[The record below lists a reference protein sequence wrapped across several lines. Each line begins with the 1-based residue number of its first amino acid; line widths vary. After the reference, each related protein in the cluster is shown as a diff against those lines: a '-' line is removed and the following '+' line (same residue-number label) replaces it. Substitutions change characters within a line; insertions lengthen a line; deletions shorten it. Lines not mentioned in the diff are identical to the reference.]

1 MTGKEKPNE
10 TIDPE
15 TMTNKEL
22 HAHFSKLLVGRAQ
35 DVDTRLTEMDTR
47 IADVIEKMDGLEATL
62 ASQFDTKFQEIL
74 ARLPAPAPPPGQ
86 RPQLPAGRA
95 RRVPLADQPAA
106 ATAATD
112 EAQGYHLGED
122 EYEYDD
128 ENEIDGELPLQAP
141 GRPRHYHRNAH
152 PPPRQVRDDE
162 HVAKLKLNIPPFE
175 GRYNPD
181 AYLTWELEVEQRFAC
196 VKYPENMRVN
206 AATCEF
212 TDFASIWWS
221 EHCRVYHANIPT
233 TWTALKAAMRVRFV
247 PPHYQRDILR
257 KLTRFDQG
265 TNSVEEYYQ
274 KLQTG
279 MIRCGIVED
288 NEALLARFFGGLN
301 QDIRDILEYKEY
313 TTITRLFHLAC
324 KAEREVQHRQQAWRR
339 TNNSAGRTSSW
350 TPRQSAPPSR
360 GATPTSTTSAPTTSK
375 YPTPSSRAPPA
386 ATPPQ
391 SNVPARSSSS
401 MASTGRTRDIQ
412 CRKCWGYGHIERECK
427 TQRVMMVRED
437 GEYDSASDFDEDTLA
452 LIAARDGDNS
462 DSEETVEV
470 MDAAAADQFK
480 SLVAQ
485 RVLSVQLSQAEHN
498 QRHNLFQTRGVVKER
513 AIRII
518 IDGGS
523 CNNLASLEM
532 VEKLALPTR
541 QRPHPYYIQWFESSR
556 RLKVT
561 RTTRVHFTIGT
572 YSDFVDCDVVPMQ
585 ACSLLLG
592 RPWQYDRESVHNGK
606 TNQYSLL
613 HDGKKIGLKPMTPE
627 QILKDDLARAS
638 RAKTEEKHKSENQI
652 AAADFVPH
660 KNTSKSDSNHATEIR
675 LKNPCMLASK
685 SDISEIDVNTTQC
698 YAIICKEA
706 LFSFEDMPPSLPP
719 AVANILQEFVDVFPD
734 DVPPGLPPIRGIE
747 HQIDLIPGASLPN
760 RAPYRTNPEET
771 KEIQRQIQAL
781 IDKGYIRESLSPCA
795 VPIILVPKKDGSFR
809 MCTDCRAINN
819 ITIRYRHPIPRLDD
833 MLDELSGSTMFSKVD
848 LRSGYHQIRM
858 QLGDEWKTAFKTKFG
873 LYEWLVMPFGLTN
886 APSTFMRLMNEVL
899 RAFIGRFVVVYF
911 DDILIYSKSLEDHL
925 DHLRAVFNALR
936 AARLFGNLEK
946 CTFCTDRVA
955 FLGYV
960 VTAQGIEVDPAKIEA
975 IASWPQ
981 PKTVTQVR
989 SFLGLAGFYRR
1000 FVKDFGSI
1008 AAPLNELT
1016 KKDVP
1021 FVWSDAQHDAFML
1034 LKDRLTHAPLLQ
1046 LPDFNKTFELECD
1059 ASGIGLGGVLLQE
1072 GKPVAYFS
1080 EKLSGPSLNYST
1092 YDKELYALVR
1102 TLETWQHYL
1111 WPKEF
1116 VIHSD
1121 HESLKHIRSQAKLN
1135 RRHAKWVEFIESF
1148 PYVIKHK
1155 KGKDNVIADA
1165 LSRRYTM
1172 LSQLDFKIF
1181 GLETIK
1187 EQYMHDA
1194 EFKDVLQN
1202 CTGGKSWNK
1211 FVLNDGFVF
1220 RANKLCIP
1228 DSSVRLL
1235 LLQEA
1240 HGGGLMG
1247 HFGVKKTEDV
1257 LATHFYWPR
1266 MRRDVERFVARCTT
1280 CQKAKSRL
1288 NPHGLYMPLPVP
1300 SVPWEDIS
1308 MDFVL
1313 GLPRTQ
1319 KGRDS
1324 IFVVVD
1330 RFSKMAH
1337 FIPCH
1342 KTDDA
1347 AHIADLFFR
1356 DIVRLHG
1363 VPNTIVSDRDTKF
1376 LSHFWRCLWAKLGT
1390 KLLFSTTCHPQTD
1403 GQTEVVNRTLSTML
1417 RAVLK
1422 KNLKM
1427 WEDCLPHIEFAYNRS
1442 LHSTTKLCPFEIVY
1456 GFVPRA
1462 PIDLLP
1468 LPSSV
1473 QHNFDATQ
1481 RAEHILKLHTTT
1493 KENIERMNAKYKTA
1507 GDKGRKHVVFDVG
1520 DLVWL
1525 HLRKDRFPDL
1535 RKSKLMPR
1543 AAGPFKVLQKINDN
1557 AYKLELPADF
1567 GTVSPTFNIADLKPY
1582 FGEDDEIASRTTS
1595 FQEGEHDEDIP
1606 SIVTPAAPT
1615 ATQMQGPITRARAK
1629 QLNYQVLS
1637 FLGTVPLIHENMMLP
1652 KSDVFVTLRNDGP
1665 SMDERDKHWSMIV
1678 HGDGSKRLR
1687 IKEDDTSGDGRIL
1700 QDDTS

>member
-1 MTGKEKPNE
+1 
-10 TIDPE
+10 
-15 TMTNKEL
+15 
-22 HAHFSKLLVGRAQ
+22 
-35 DVDTRLTEMDTR
+35 
-47 IADVIEKMDGLEATL
+47 
-62 ASQFDTKFQEIL
+62 
-74 ARLPAPAPPPGQ
+74 
-86 RPQLPAGRA
+86 
-95 RRVPLADQPAA
+95 
-106 ATAATD
+106 
-112 EAQGYHLGED
+112 
-122 EYEYDD
+122 
-128 ENEIDGELPLQAP
+128 
-141 GRPRHYHRNAH
+141 
-152 PPPRQVRDDE
+152 
-162 HVAKLKLNIPPFE
+162 
-175 GRYNPD
+175 
-181 AYLTWELEVEQRFAC
+181 
-196 VKYPENMRVN
+196 
-206 AATCEF
+206 
-212 TDFASIWWS
+212 
-221 EHCRVYHANIPT
+221 
-233 TWTALKAAMRVRFV
+233 
-247 PPHYQRDILR
+247 
-257 KLTRFDQG
+257 
-265 TNSVEEYYQ
+265 
-274 KLQTG
+274 
-279 MIRCGIVED
+279 MII
-288 NEALLARFFGGLN
+288 
-301 QDIRDILEYKEY
+301 
-313 TTITRLFHLAC
+313 
-324 KAEREVQHRQQAWRR
+324 
-339 TNNSAGRTSSW
+339 
-350 TPRQSAPPSR
+350 
-360 GATPTSTTSAPTTSK
+360 
-375 YPTPSSRAPPA
+375 
-386 ATPPQ
+386 
-391 SNVPARSSSS
+391 
-401 MASTGRTRDIQ
+401 
-412 CRKCWGYGHIERECK
+412 
-427 TQRVMMVRED
+427 RED
-437 GEYDSASDFDEDTLA
+437 GVYDSASDFDEATYA
-452 LIAARDGDNS
+452 LIA
-462 DSEETVEV
+462 EEEQE
-470 MDAAAADQFK
+470 DPAAHHDEELMGAEAADQYL
-480 SLVAQ
+480 SLIAQ
-485 RVLSVQLSQAEHN
+485 RTLSVQMSHAEQN
-498 QRHNLFQTRGVVKER
+498 QRHNLFQTKGVIKER
-513 AIRII
+513 AVRII

-523 CNNLASLEM
+523 CNNLASTEM
-532 VEKLALPTR
+532 VEKLVLTTR
-541 QRPHPYYIQWFESSR
+541 PHPHPYYIQWFNNSGK
-556 RLKVT
+556 LKVT
-561 RTTRVHFTIGT
+561 RTVRAHFTIGT

-585 ACSLLLG
+585 ACSMLLG
-592 RPWQYDRESVHNGK
+592 RPWQYDTDSVHHGR
-606 TNQYSLL
+606 TNHYSFM
-613 HDGKKIGLKPMTPE
+613 HAGKKIGLKPMTPE
-627 QILKDDLARAS
+627 QIVKDDLARAS
-638 RAKTEEKHKSENQI
+638 RAKSKEKDKSENHNVAKEFKHQ
-652 AAADFVPH
+652 AS
-660 KNTSKSDSNHATEIR
+660 TSKSEPKHVNEIK
-675 LKNPCMLASK
+675 LKGACLLASK
-685 SDISEIDVNTTQC
+685 SDISELDTNNSVC
-698 YAIICKEA
+698 YAFICKEA

-719 AVANILQEFVDVFPD
+719 AVTHVLQEYSDIFPQ

-771 KEIQRQIQAL
+771 KEIQRQVQEL
-781 IDKGYIRESLSPCA
+781 LDKGYIRESLSPCA
-795 VPIILVPKKDGSFR
+795 VPVILVPKKDGSWR
-809 MCTDCRAINN
+809 MCVDCRAINN

-833 MLDELSGSTMFSKVD
+833 MLDELSGSTVFSKVD

-858 QLGDEWKTAFKTKFG
+858 KLGDEWKTAFKTKFG

-911 DDILIYSKSLEDHL
+911 DDILIYSSSLEDHL
-925 DHLRAVFNALR
+925 NHLRAVFDALR
-936 AARLFGNLEK
+936 DARLFGNLEK
-946 CTFCTDRVA
+946 CTFCTDRVS

-960 VTAQGIEVDPAKIEA
+960 VTPQGIEVDKAKIDA
-975 IASWPQ
+975 IQSWPT
-981 PKTVTQVR
+981 PTTVTQVR

-1000 FVKDFGSI
+1000 FVKDFSTL

-1021 FVWSDAQHDAFML
+1021 YVWGAAQEEAFL
-1034 LKDRLTHAPLLQ
+1034 ILKDKLTHAPLLQ

-1059 ASGIGLGGVLLQE
+1059 ASGIGLGGVLLQD

-1165 LSRRYTM
+1165 LSRRYTL
-1172 LSQLDFKIF
+1172 LSQLDFRIF

-1187 EQYMHDA
+1187 EQYEHDA
-1194 EFKDVLQN
+1194 DFKDVLQH
-1202 CTGGKSWNK
+1202 CKEGRTWNK
-1211 FVLNDGFVF
+1211 FVINDGFVF

-1257 LATHFYWPR
+1257 LADHFFWPR
-1266 MRRDVERFVARCTT
+1266 MRRDVERFIARCTT

-1300 SVPWEDIS
+1300 NVPWEDIS

-1313 GLPRTQ
+1313 GLPRTK

-1342 KTDDA
+1342 KSDDA
-1347 AHIADLFFR
+1347 TNVADLFFR
-1356 DIVRLHG
+1356 EIVRLHG

-1427 WEDCLPHIEFAYNRS
+1427 WEECLPHIEFAYNRS

-1456 GFVPRA
+1456 GFIPRA

-1468 LPSSV
+1468 LPTSEKV
-1473 QHNFDATQ
+1473 NFDAKE
-1481 RAEHILKLHTTT
+1481 RAELIIKMHETT
-1493 KENIERMNAKYKTA
+1493 KENIERMNSKYKLA
-1507 GDKGRKHVVFDVG
+1507 GDRGRKQIVFEPG

-1543 AAGPFKVLQKINDN
+1543 ADGPFKVLAKINDN

-1567 GTVSPTFNIADLKPY
+1567 GVSPTFNIADLKPY
-1582 FGEDDEIASRTTS
+1582 LGEEDELPSRTTSIQEGEDDE
-1595 FQEGEHDEDIP
+1595 DIP
-1606 SIVTPAAPT
+1606 TNDTTTAPT
-1615 ATQMQGPITRARAK
+1615 APTPQVPEIHGPITRARAR

-1637 FLGTVPLIHENMMLP
+1637 FLGTSFNINENMLLP
-1652 KSDVFVTLRNDGP
+1652 KMGSFMCFRNEGP
-1665 SMDERDKHWSMIV
+1665 SLDLKDQRWTAN
-1678 HGDGSKRLR
+1678 HGGGSKVAGVSSSVDFRTL
-1687 IKEDDTSGDGRIL
+1687 KPP
-1700 QDDTS
+1700 

>member
-1 MTGKEKPNE
+1 MTDTSRNPA
-10 TIDPE
+10 
-15 TMTNKEL
+15 TMTSEEL
-22 HAHFSKLLVGRAQ
+22 HAHFSALLVSRAE
-35 DVDTRLTEMDTR
+35 DVDTRLGEFDTKLTNTVDK
-47 IADVIEKMDGLEATL
+47 IDGLEKSFNAKL
-62 ASQFDTKFQEIL
+62 DVRFKEL
-74 ARLPAPAPPPGQ
+74 LNRLPAPAPAPTHG
-86 RPQLPAGRA
+86 A
-95 RRVPLADQPAA
+95 RRIPITGRTAGSAAAAPSAVPAATDVPQTSAAAAA
-106 ATAATD
+106 ATLGTD
-112 EAQGYHLGED
+112 DGYYYDPDDDDLFD
-122 EYEYDD
+122 EEV
-128 ENEIDGELPLQAP
+128 EQPPQVPA
-141 GRPRHYHRNAH
+141 GRPRHYYRNAR
-152 PPPRQVRDDE
+152 PPVRDDD
-162 HVAKLKLNIPPFE
+162 HVAKLKLNIPSFE
-175 GRYNPD
+175 GKYNPD
-181 AYLTWELEVEQRFAC
+181 AYLTWEMEVEQRFAC
-196 VKYPENMRVN
+196 LKYPENMRVS

-212 TDFASIWWS
+212 TKFASLWWS
-221 EHCRVYHANIPT
+221 EYCRLNPTTIPS
-233 TWTALKAAMRVRFV
+233 TWTALKTAMRVRFV
-247 PPHYQRDILR
+247 PPTYQRDLL
-257 KLTRFDQG
+257 KNLTRLEQG
-265 TNSVEEYYQ
+265 KNSVEEYYQ
-274 KLQTG
+274 ELQTG
-279 MIRCGIVED
+279 MVRCGLFES
-288 NEALLARFFGGLN
+288 NEQMLARFFGGLN
-301 QDIRDILEYKEY
+301 KDIQHILDYKEY
-313 TTITRLFHLAC
+313 NSITRLFHLAC
-324 KAEREVQHRQQAWRR
+324 KAEREVQDRQTPWRR

-350 TPRQSAPPSR
+350 TSRQSAPPRDSPP
-360 GATPTSTTSAPTTSK
+360 ATTTSK
-375 YPTPSSRAPPA
+375 ATTRFPAAPPPSSNA
-386 ATPPQ
+386 
-391 SNVPARSSSS
+391 PARSASS
-401 MASTGRTRDIQ
+401 MASTGKTKDIQ
-412 CRKCWGYGHIERECK
+412 CRKCWGFGHIERQCT

-437 GEYDSASDFDEDTLA
+437 GQYDSASDFDEDTLA
-452 LIAARDGDNS
+452 LISARDGDNS
-462 DSEETVEV
+462 DADEEPEV
-470 MDAAAADQFK
+470 MGAEAADQYK
-480 SLVAQ
+480 SLITQ
-485 RVLSVQLSQAEHN
+485 RVLSVQLSKSEQD
-498 QRHNLFQTRGVVKER
+498 QRHNLFQTRGVVKDR

-523 CNNLASLEM
+523 CNNLASVDM

-541 QRPHPYYIQWFESSR
+541 QRPHSYYIQWFESSR
-556 RLKVT
+556 KIKVT
-561 RTTRVHFTIGT
+561 RTVRVHFTIGT

-592 RPWQYDRESVHNGK
+592 RPWQFDRESVHNGK
-606 TNQYSLL
+606 TNHYSLM

-638 RAKTEEKHKSENQI
+638 RAKTEEKNKSENQI
-652 AAADFVPH
+652 VAADFIPP
-660 KNTSKSDSNHATEIR
+660 KNTKSDSTHATEIR
-675 LKNPCMLASK
+675 LKSPCMLANK
-685 SDISEIDVNTTQC
+685 IDIAELDVNNTQC
-698 YAIICKEA
+698 YAIVCKEV

-719 AVANILQEFVDVFPD
+719 AIANLLQEYEDVFPAEL
-734 DVPPGLPPIRGIE
+734 PPGLPPIRGIE
-747 HQIDLIPGASLPN
+747 HQIDLIPGATLPN

-771 KEIQRQIQAL
+771 KEIQRQIQEL
-781 IDKGYIRESLSPCA
+781 LDRDHIRESLSPCV
-795 VPIILVPKKDGSFR
+795 VPIILVPKKDGSSR

-819 ITIRYRHPIPRLDD
+819 ITIRYRHPIPCLDD

-858 QLGDEWKTAFKTKFG
+858 KLGDEWKTAFKTKFG

-936 AARLFGNLEK
+936 DARLFGNLEK
-946 CTFCTDRVA
+946 CTFCTNRVA

-960 VTAQGIEVDPAKIEA
+960 VTSQGIEVDPAKIEA
-975 IASWPQ
+975 IENWPQ

-1021 FVWSDAQHDAFML
+1021 FVWGDAQQQAFVI
-1034 LKDRLTHAPLLQ
+1034 LKDKLTHAPLLQ
-1046 LPDFNKTFELECD
+1046 LPDFTKTFELECD

-1080 EKLSGPSLNYST
+1080 EKLSGASLNYST

-1155 KGKDNVIADA
+1155 KGKDNIIADA
-1165 LSRRYTM
+1165 LSRRYAL

-1187 EQYMHDA
+1187 EQYVHDA

-1202 CTGGKSWNK
+1202 CRDGRTWNK
-1211 FVLNDGFVF
+1211 FVFNDGFVF

-1257 LATHFYWPR
+1257 LAAHFFWPR

-1356 DIVRLHG
+1356 EIVRLHG

-1422 KNLKM
+1422 KNLKL
-1427 WEDCLPHIEFAYNRS
+1427 WEECLPHIEFAYNRS
-1442 LHSTTKLCPFEIVY
+1442 LHSTTKMCPFEIVY
-1456 GFVPRA
+1456 GFVPRT

-1473 QHNFDATQ
+1473 QHNLDATQ
-1481 RAEHILKLHTTT
+1481 RAEMILNLHKTT
-1493 KENIERMNAKYKTA
+1493 KDNIEHMNAKYKLA

-1543 AAGPFKVLQKINDN
+1543 AAGPFKVLEKINDN

-1582 FGEDDEIASRTTS
+1582 FGEEDEIASRTTS
-1595 FQEGEHDEDIP
+1595 IQEGEHDVDIP
-1606 SIVTPAAPT
+1606 TIDTTVVPT
-1615 ATQMQGPITRARAK
+1615 ATHIQGPITRSRAK

-1637 FLGTVPLIHENMMLP
+1637 FLGTIPHIHENMMLP
-1652 KSDVFVTLRNDGP
+1652 KSDVFLTLRNDGP
-1665 SMDERDKHWSMIV
+1665 SMDERDKHWSMAM
-1678 HGDGSKRLR
+1678 HGDGSKHVMIQEKATDEDFRTLR
-1687 IKEDDTSGDGRIL
+1687 PS
-1700 QDDTS
+1700 